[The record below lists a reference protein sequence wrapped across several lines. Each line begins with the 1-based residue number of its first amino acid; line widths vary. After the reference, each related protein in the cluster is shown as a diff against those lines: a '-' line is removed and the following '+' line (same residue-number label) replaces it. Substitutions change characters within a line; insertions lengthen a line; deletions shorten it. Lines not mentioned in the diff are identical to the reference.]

1 MLHPRERT
9 LLRYADGDAPNRMRT
24 GVARHLLGCAR
35 CRAIVDALTLIRAS
49 VTDPPMPPDTVLVRA
64 LERRAAGE
72 RVLLPTSGFGR
83 ARRIWRIA
91 VLTAAGVA
99 AILAVSLVP
108 AGQVG
113 PDQVNVGEE
122 ECMSGL
128 RSVFSALVL
137 GTGLACADAPTAFM
151 LPDSAY
157 RPVMALDASRVAA
170 GRYVYETVT
179 WTDGLVESPQARM
192 EYTLLPAE
200 LRGTPVWEAR
210 GARQAPY
217 VEGRYV
223 RRQASEAWFDRATLE
238 PLRYV
243 SHWWDGSPWIEFEVT
258 PDSIIQ
264 SRGRPGLAWRRF
276 ASARLGGIPLLGFS
290 VAHEFAVLAAL
301 PLAEGWAGQIDNI
314 PAAVVGREEIS
325 VPAGTFLCWRLE
337 SPAGATKR
345 DRWPAGLAWRAW
357 VAVDRPLLVRTE
369 LGPVADRR
377 ETRLV
382 SYEPAAR

>member
-9 LLRYADGDAPNRMRT
+9 LLRYADGDAPGREHAR
-24 GVARHLLGCAR
+24 VAQHLPRCVR
-35 CRAIVDALTLIRAS
+35 CRAIVDALTVVRAS
-49 VTDPPMPPDTVLVRA
+49 VTDPPTPTDAVLVRA

-72 RVLLPTSGFGR
+72 RVLLPTSGFGS

-91 VLTAAGVA
+91 VLTAAGAA

-108 AGQVG
+108 AGPVG
-113 PDQVNVGEE
+113 SDQASAGEE
-122 ECMSGL
+122 ECMSGT
-128 RSVFSALVL
+128 RSVFSAFVL
-137 GTGLACADAPTAFM
+137 GAGLACADAPTTFM

-157 RPVMALDASRVAA
+157 QPVMALNASRVAA
-170 GRYVYETVT
+170 GHYVYETVW

-223 RRQASEAWFDRATLE
+223 RREASETWFDRATLE

-243 SHWWDGSPWIEFEVT
+243 SHWWDGSPWIDFEVT

-276 ASARLGGIPLLGFS
+276 ARARLGGIPVLGFS
-290 VAHEFAVLAAL
+290 VAHEFAVLTAL

-314 PAAVVGREEIS
+314 PAAVVGREEIT
-325 VPAGTFLCWRLE
+325 VPAGTFVCWRLE
-337 SPAGATKR
+337 SPEGSTKR

-357 VAVDRPLLVRTE
+357 VAVDRPLVVRTE
-369 LGPVADRR
+369 LGTVPDRR

-382 SYEPAAR
+382 SFEPAAR